1 MSGTQLPRDC
11 IFGNAKKDDFGRLV
25 AGLPHNAN
33 RTVAEGYLVANL
45 FFNLRFIIII
55 ASIISNIPN
64 HCIAVTRSCKNI

>member
-11 IFGNAKKDDFGRLV
+11 IFGNAKKDGFGRLV
-25 AGLPHNAN
+25 AGLPHDESV
-33 RTVAEGYLVANL
+33 RRRRGYLVANL